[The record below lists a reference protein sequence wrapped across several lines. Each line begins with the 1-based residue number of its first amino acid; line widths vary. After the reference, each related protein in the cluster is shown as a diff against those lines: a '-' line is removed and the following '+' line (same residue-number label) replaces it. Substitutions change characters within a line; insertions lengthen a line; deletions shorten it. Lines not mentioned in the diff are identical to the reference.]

1 MPSKSN
7 RKISSI
13 KLRAII
19 EKTFDEFPD
28 MDQRKDGMHE
38 PHLYSVNNI
47 LRQVLAKMDPEMAH
61 SYEKRAPYWTKEN
74 AKKVYKALVAFYKER
89 GVLASKF
96 KKLKFSR
103 TPDVMRAEAGK
114 KLKEGKKESKKRSK
128 SRRKSSKRRKSKS
141 GSSKRKTGSKKKK
154 SKRTR
159 CPSGKIRNPASG
171 RCVDVNGAI
180 GKKLMKKRQSRSKS
194 K

>member
-7 RKISSI
+7 RKISST

-114 KLKEGKKESKKRSK
+114 KLTGKKESKKRSK

-154 SKRTR
+154 SKRKR

>member
-1 MPSKSN
+1 MPSKSS
-7 RKISSI
+7 RKISST
-13 KLRAII
+13 KLRSII
-19 EKTFDEFPD
+19 EKTFEEFPD
-28 MDQRKDGMHE
+28 MDQRKDGMHQ
-38 PHLYSVNNI
+38 PHLHSVNNI
-47 LRQVLAKMDPEMAH
+47 LRQVLAKMDPEMAY

-103 TPDVMRAEAGK
+103 TPDTMRAETGK
-114 KLKEGKKESKKRSK
+114 KVSPKKRSK
-128 SRRKSSKRRKSKS
+128 SSRRKKSKRSSSKGKKSKS
-141 GSSKRKTGSKKKK
+141 KTKTGSKKKK
-154 SKRTR
+154 SKKKR